1 MRADSAVE
9 KRQEAAGAEPSA
21 LSISPS
27 SQLSGKRLRRAV
39 GASSFRRRARW
50 RSTWHFRYSRSENVF
65 GRREALD
72 LVRRSLKH
80 PTCLLSPARCEGDW
94 SQGRGARADQQSTIQ
109 RAGSSPTL
117 GLPTLVTVKP

>member
-39 GASSFRRRARW
+39 GPPRFA
-50 RSTWHFRYSRSENVF
+50 
-65 GRREALD
+65 
-72 LVRRSLKH
+72 
-80 PTCLLSPARCEGDW
+80 
-94 SQGRGARADQQSTIQ
+94 GARGGAQ
-109 RAGSSPTL
+109 RGTFATAAQKMFLDEEKLLTL
-117 GLPTLVTVKP
+117 SGAR